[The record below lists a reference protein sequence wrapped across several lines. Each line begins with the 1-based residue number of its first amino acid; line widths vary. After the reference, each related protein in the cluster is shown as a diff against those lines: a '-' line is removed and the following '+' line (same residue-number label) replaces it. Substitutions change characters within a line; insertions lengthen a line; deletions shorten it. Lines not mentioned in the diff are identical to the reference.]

1 MILKL
6 DDNEGPKVNFFPN
19 SMCSL
24 IKLGLVGLVAL
35 LLQKKVH
42 LGPSRCRWIS
52 KSFLGWNTKY
62 NASLILQNRGTFGP
76 KAILL
81 PVLTDEVYG

>member
-6 DDNEGPKVNFFPN
+6 DNNEGPKVNFFPN

-35 LLQKKVH
+35 LLRKKVH
-42 LGPSRCRWIS
+42 LG
-52 KSFLGWNTKY
+52 FVVEF
-62 NASLILQNRGTFGP
+62 QNRS
-76 KAILL
+76 
-81 PVLTDEVYG
+81 